1 MYHKMKTIRSE
12 AHDIGSYEIN
22 TISLSAY
29 DDKRYI
35 LKDGVN
41 SYAYSFCFQKLA
53 HLPDGFGQIMNSK
66 SGHIMFNFF
75 SKKKIYH
82 N

>member
-29 DDKRYI
+29 DDERYI
-35 LKDGVN
+35 LKDGVS
-41 SYAYSFCFQKLA
+41 SYAYRYY
-53 HLPDGFGQIMNSK
+53 QISN
-66 SGHIMFNFF
+66 
-75 SKKKIYH
+75 
-82 N
+82 